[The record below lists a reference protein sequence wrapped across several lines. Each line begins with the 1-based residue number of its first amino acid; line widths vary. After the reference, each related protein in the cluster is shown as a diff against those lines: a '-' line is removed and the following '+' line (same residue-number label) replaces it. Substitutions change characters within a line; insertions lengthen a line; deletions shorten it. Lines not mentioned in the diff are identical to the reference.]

1 MTVITGPVV
10 DVSGA
15 PLDGVLWA
23 RTGWRTDTGV
33 VFAPQAVPWPITGGQ
48 VAADLAPGPARL
60 TVDCGPY
67 RRTFDVTIPDA
78 PVSLADLIG
87 VAS

>member
-1 MTVITGPVV
+1 MTQLISEGFFEASAAVRAV
-10 DVSGA
+10 
-15 PLDGVLWA
+15 
-23 RTGWRTDTGV
+23 RTSSGV
-33 VFAPQAVPWPITGGQ
+33 VVAPQAVPWPITGGQ

-67 RRTFDVTIPDA
+67 RRTFDVTIPDT

-87 VAS
+87 VAL